1 MTPERAATG
10 RAEPIRKDMPMY
22 QNITKGVNDAC
33 AGVSAAAQTLAFR
46 GEKKLRERMEAA
58 DTVEYVLMA
67 AIFCLGITAV
77 AFALRGQIK
86 DIFTG
91 IANSLNATKAGGS
104 DATFN

>member
-1 MTPERAATG
+1 
-10 RAEPIRKDMPMY
+10 MY

-77 AFALRGQIK
+77 AFALRNQIK
-86 DIFTG
+86 DIFEG
-91 IANSLNATKAGGS
+91 IQGTLNKASGGASSNAN
-104 DATFN
+104 F